1 VTPSLPPCCDRVSSH
16 SNPPSPPEG
25 PVLALRLAL
34 GQLDAAVGDIDG
46 NVDRILDA
54 WRRAAD
60 AGADVIVFTE
70 LTITGYPPED
80 LLLKPEFVRANLEAL
95 ERLAA
100 EGPAGTAAVVGYVG
114 TTEQRGRDDDP
125 GHAPDS
131 SETAEEVGTSAGEQW
146 DVALA
151 VRHLTNSAAV
161 LADGDLVATYDKMRL
176 PNYGVFDEARYFVS
190 HDRPCVVDIGGVP
203 VGVTICEDLWSEPG
217 PLHESARAGARVV
230 ASLNASPYH
239 HGKRAERE
247 AWVRKHASRDGTYV
261 AYCNAVGGHDE
272 VVFDGDSIV
281 CGPDGDVIARGAQFA
296 TDLVLVDLDI
306 AATPRT
312 PNAPQ
317 VPGTGTDKPPLPVR
331 DEPARLDHVA
341 EVWSALVLATRDY
354 CRRNGFRQAIVG
366 LSGGIDSA
374 VTAAIAAEALG
385 GEQLIGVGMPSPYS
399 SQHSLDDAEALAG
412 NLGCTY
418 HVLPIG
424 EPLRAVGEVLGDLVA
439 TGFAPDA
446 GPADD
451 REPGVAYENLQAR
464 LRGLL
469 VMALSNEHGAI
480 VLTTG
485 NKSEYAVGYA
495 TLYGDM
501 AGGFAPLKD
510 VPKLLVYELA
520 RYANRDHEA
529 IPVSTI
535 EKPPSAELRP
545 DQRDDDSLPPYDVL
559 DDIIEGYV
567 LGDLGVAGL
576 VERGHDEATVRKV
589 LRLIDGAEFKR
600 RQAAPGP
607 KITER
612 AFGRDRRFPI
622 TNAWRG

>member
-1 VTPSLPPCCDRVSSH
+1 VS
-16 SNPPSPPEG
+16 
-25 PVLALRLAL
+25 LRLAL

-54 WRRAAD
+54 WRRAAE
-60 AGADVIVFTE
+60 AGADLVVFTE

-80 LLLKPEFVRANLEAL
+80 LLLKPEFVRANLAAL
-95 ERLAA
+95 ERLTS
-100 EGPAGTAAVVGYVG
+100 EGPTGTVAVVGYVG
-114 TTEQRGRDDDP
+114 ATEDGPEEDDP

-131 SETAEEVGTSAGEQW
+131 TEADSHVEVAGDGW

-161 LADGDLVATYDKMRL
+161 LADGELVATYDKMRL

-190 HDRPCVVDIGGVP
+190 HERPCVVDVGGVP

-217 PLHESARAGARVV
+217 PLHDAARAGAKVV
-230 ASLNASPYH
+230 LSLNASPYH
-239 HGKRAERE
+239 HGKRADRE
-247 AWVRKHASRDGTYV
+247 HWVSKHATRDGTFV

-272 VVFDGDSIV
+272 VVFDGDSMV
-281 CGPDGDVIARGAQFA
+281 VGPDGEVIARGAQFESE
-296 TDLVLVDLDI
+296 LVVVDLDVDP
-306 AATPRT
+306 TPRT

-317 VPGTGTDKPPLPVR
+317 VPGLQQDKPALPAR
-331 DEPARLDHVA
+331 HEPDRLDHVA
-341 EVWSALVLATRDY
+341 EVWAALVLATRDY
-354 CRRNGFRQAIVG
+354 CGRNGFQRAIIG

-374 VTAAIAAEALG
+374 VTAAVAAEALG
-385 GEQLIGVGMPSPYS
+385 GEQLIGVAMPSPYS
-399 SQHSLDDAEALAG
+399 SQHSLDDARDLAT
-412 NLGCTY
+412 NLGCDH
-418 HVLPIG
+418 HVLPV
-424 EPLRAVGEVLGDLVA
+424 EKPLLAVGDVLGDLVA
-439 TGFAPDA
+439 TGFGLDA
-446 GPADD
+446 DRADG
-451 REPGVAYENLQAR
+451 REPGVAYENIQAR
-464 LRGLL
+464 LRGLYL
-469 VMALSNEHGAI
+469 MAISNEHGAI

-510 VPKLLVYELA
+510 VPKLLVYDLA
-520 RYANRDHEA
+520 RYANRDDEV

-545 DQRDDDSLPPYDVL
+545 DQRDDDSLPPYEVL
-559 DDIIEGYV
+559 DDIIEAYV
-567 LGDLGVAGL
+567 LGDLGVEGIVA
-576 VERGHDEATVRKV
+576 RGHDEATVRRV
-589 LRLIDGAEFKR
+589 LRLIDGAEHKR
-600 RQAAPGP
+600 RQSAPGP

-622 TNAWRG
+622 TNGWRG

>member
-1 VTPSLPPCCDRVSSH
+1 VFRPSRSGRGTALT
-16 SNPPSPPEG
+16 NLEG

-46 NVDRILDA
+46 NVARILDA
-54 WRRAAD
+54 WRRAAE
-60 AGADVIVFTE
+60 AGADLIVFTE

-80 LLLKPEFVRANLEAL
+80 LLLKPEFVRANLDAL
-95 ERLAA
+95 DRLVA
-100 EGPAGTAAVVGYVG
+100 EGPEGTVAVVGYVG
-114 TTEQRGRDDDP
+114 TTERDDDDP

-131 SETAEEVGTSAGEQW
+131 AELGSSAGATAGDQW

-151 VRHLTNSAAV
+151 VRDLTNSAAV
-161 LADGDLVATYDKMRL
+161 LADGALVATYDKMRL

-190 HDRPCVVDIGGVP
+190 HDRPCVVDVGGVP
-203 VGVTICEDLWSEPG
+203 VGITICEDLWSEPG
-217 PLHESARAGARVV
+217 PFHAAARAGAKVI
-230 ASLNASPYH
+230 ANLNASPYH
-239 HGKRAERE
+239 HGKRSDRE
-247 AWVRKHASRDGTYV
+247 HWIRRHATRDGTFV

-281 CGPDGDVIARGAQFA
+281 CSPDGEVIARGAQFA
-296 TDLVLVDLDI
+296 TDLVVVDLDVEG
-306 AATPRT
+306 TPRT

-317 VPGTGTDKPPLPVR
+317 VPGTGADKPALPSR
-331 DEPARLDHVA
+331 QEPARLARVP

-354 CRRNGFRQAIVG
+354 CRRNGFHRAIVG

-374 VTAAIAAEALG
+374 VVAALAAEALG
-385 GEQLIGVGMPSPYS
+385 GEQLIGVAMPSPYS
-399 SQHSLDDAEALAG
+399 SQHSLDDARALAE

-418 HVLPIG
+418 HVLPVG
-424 EPLRAVGEVLGDLVA
+424 EPLSAVGEVLCDLVA
-439 TGFAPDA
+439 TGFGPDA
-446 GPADD
+446 RTLDG

-464 LRGLL
+464 LRGLFL
-469 VMALSNEHGAI
+469 MALSNEHGAI

-510 VPKLLVYELA
+510 VPKLLVYDLA
-520 RYANRDHEA
+520 RFANRDRDA

-545 DQRDDDSLPPYDVL
+545 DQRDDDSLPPYEVL
-559 DDIIEGYV
+559 DDIVEAYV
-567 LGDLGVAGL
+567 LGDLGVAGI
-576 VERGHDEATVRKV
+576 VERGHDEATVRRV
-589 LRLIDGAEFKR
+589 LRLIDGAEYKR
-600 RQAAPGP
+600 RQSAPGP